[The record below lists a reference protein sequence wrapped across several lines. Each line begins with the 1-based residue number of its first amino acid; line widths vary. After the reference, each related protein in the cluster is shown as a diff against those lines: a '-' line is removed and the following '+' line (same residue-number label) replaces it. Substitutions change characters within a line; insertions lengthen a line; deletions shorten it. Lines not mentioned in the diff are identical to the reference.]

1 MTEGYFLVKHRK
13 LKHAFSLRSIP
24 ITPIPLGS
32 ARIRIEAFGLNF
44 ADVMARRGKYRD
56 APPFPFVPGY
66 DIVGVVVEVN
76 SPNDQGWV
84 GKRVAGFCR
93 FGAYAQSVVTPLIAL
108 VEIGEMLAE
117 DALSLCTAGVTASF
131 MVGQVSELNR
141 GKVALVHAAA
151 GGVGSIILQLLAI
164 KGIKTVAKVSTI
176 EKARALEGISPT
188 WVLVSPKER
197 YHKDLAAILDQQR
210 IIASFNPTGGISIKQ
225 DLQFLSNGGK
235 LFLFGG
241 SSLLNG
247 RLGGLL
253 SLLKFAKKSGFYSPI
268 PFMMKS
274 QTMVG
279 VNMLKIAED
288 SPQELTYHLNE
299 CFSLYHQ
306 KKIVPLKAQTF
317 HHTQLVQA
325 HELMESRKSTGKV
338 VILWDEKG

>member
-24 ITPIPLGS
+24 IAPIPLGS

-76 SPNDQGWV
+76 SPNDQDWL

-93 FGAYAQSVVTPLIAL
+93 FGAYAQSVVTPLNAL
-108 VEIGEMLAE
+108 VEIGEMKAE

-131 MVGQVSELNR
+131 MVGQVSELNH

-164 KGIKTVAKVSTI
+164 KGIKTVAKVSSI
-176 EKARALEGISPT
+176 EKARVLEGINPT
-188 WVLVSPKER
+188 WVLVTPKER
-197 YHKDLAAILDQQR
+197 YQKELAAILDEER

-247 RLGGLL
+247 RLGLL

-288 SPQELTYHLNE
+288 NPQELAYHLNK
-299 CFSLYHQ
+299 CFSMYHQ
-306 KKIVPLKAQTF
+306 KEIVPLKAQTF
-317 HHTQLVQA
+317 HHSQLVQA
-325 HELMESRKSTGKV
+325 HELLESRKSTGKV
-338 VILWDEKG
+338 VILWDEKD